1 MPLNADDWQSPEKI
15 AAHAGFLEAC
25 TMMATGLLGLYD
37 ESMRLRWL
45 IEFSRYTTF
54 SLIVCL
60 LAGERD
66 DDPDSWVT
74 IGKLQRVL
82 PSLGIPG
89 GRNITELV
97 SKMQHDGLLR
107 SVRAPHDGRVRLLRP
122 TQQMI
127 ALDRQFMP
135 VTHAPLHHLYP
146 QQGYDAA
153 LRGDTAYHHAFR
165 KASLQSLAVV
175 QRVMSANPGADFFI
189 QKTVGTR
196 VLMLLYME
204 TADAPD
210 DATQPGFLT
219 RAAERSMVSRTHVGN
234 LISAAAEAGHVTT
247 SGSRKDSVIMSPALR
262 RDTEMWI
269 ADSLAAT
276 SITHRLALEI
286 ADSEG
291 AGLATPPWDGCSD

>member
-1 MPLNADDWQSPEKI
+1 M
-15 AAHAGFLEAC
+15 AAR
-25 TMMATGLLGLYD
+25 LLGLYD
-37 ESMRLRWL
+37 ESIRLRWL

-60 LAGERD
+60 LAGERE

-97 SKMQHDGLLR
+97 SKMQNDGLLR

-135 VTHAPLHHLYP
+135 VTHAPLHRLFP
-146 QQGYDAA
+146 EEGYDAA
-153 LRGDTAYHHAFR
+153 LRGDAVYHHAFR
-165 KASLQSLAVV
+165 RASLQSLGVV

-204 TADAPD
+204 TAEAADG
-210 DATQPGFLT
+210 ATQPGFLT
-219 RAAERSMVSRTHVGN
+219 RAAERSMVSRTHVSN
-234 LISAAAEAGHVTT
+234 LISAAAEAGFVQT
-247 SGSRKDSVIMSPALR
+247 SGSRKDTVIMSPALR
-262 RDTEMWI
+262 QDTEMWI
-269 ADSLAAT
+269 ADSLSAT

-286 ADSEG
+286 AAAEG
-291 AGLATPPWDGCSD
+291 PALAMPPWDGCSE